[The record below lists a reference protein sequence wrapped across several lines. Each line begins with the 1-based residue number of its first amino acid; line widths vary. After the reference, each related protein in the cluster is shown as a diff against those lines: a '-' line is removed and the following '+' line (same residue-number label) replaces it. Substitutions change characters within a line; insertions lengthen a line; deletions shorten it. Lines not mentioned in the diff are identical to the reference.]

1 MLTRTS
7 FKEKLNA
14 LFDVFSLRKQLGG
27 EEYRPDKISDK
38 FRTRILLLYREII
51 SGQGRTYFEK
61 GHPFWSQMLNSL
73 QNLYGRF
80 NLSDDFTPNNVAED
94 AYVFYFLQTCTAD
107 NFFDFIELSFKVEI
121 AHQIMHDENDV
132 VDAINEIFRIENSP
146 YKLTHMVVNEKEMDH
161 WKVSLGVAEYPKII
175 RVEDE
180 VTYKKAIRPA
190 LSVLSARHFQVANAE
205 FRGALNEYRQGN
217 YSECLTKC
225 GSSLESVL
233 KVICEKKKWAFN
245 QQDTLNPLIQVVV
258 GESTLPPSFKSVLE
272 HIGVLRNKQGSA
284 HGGGTIIRAPK
295 RHIAEYGISST
306 AAAIVLL
313 VRETDT
319 K

>member
-1 MLTRTS
+1 MS

-14 LFDVFSLRKQLGG
+14 LFDVFSLRKQLSE

-38 FRTRILLLYREII
+38 LRKRILLLYREII
-51 SGQGRTYFEK
+51 SGQGSTHFEK
-61 GHPFWSQMLNSL
+61 DHPFWSQMLNSL

-80 NLSDDFTPNNVAED
+80 NLSDDFTPNNVAEG
-94 AYVFYFLQTCTAD
+94 VFYFLRTCTAD
-107 NFFDFIELSFKVEI
+107 NFFDFVELSFKVEI
-121 AHQIMHDENDV
+121 AHQIMRDENDM
-132 VDAINEIFRIENSP
+132 VDGINEIFRIENSP
-146 YKLTHMVVNEKEMDH
+146 YKLTHMVVNKEESEYGQ
-161 WKVSLGVAEYPKII
+161 VFLVVAEYPKII
-175 RVEDE
+175 RIEDE
-180 VTYKKAIRPA
+180 LTYKKAIKPA

-233 KVICEKKKWAFN
+233 KVICEKKKWSFN

-272 HIGVLRNKQGSA
+272 HVGVLRNKQGSA

>member
-1 MLTRTS
+1 MSL
-7 FKEKLNA
+7 KEKLNA
-14 LFDVFSLRKQLGG
+14 LFDVFSLRNQLS
-27 EEYRPDKISDK
+27 EKEYRPDKISDK
-38 FRTRILLLYREII
+38 LRARILLLYREII
-51 SGQGRTYFEK
+51 SGQGSTYFEK
-61 GHPFWSQMLNSL
+61 SHPFWSQMFNSL

-80 NLSDDFTPNNVAED
+80 NLSDDFTPNNVAEG
-94 AYVFYFLQTCTAD
+94 VFHFLQTCTAD

-121 AHQIMHDENDV
+121 ARQIMHDENDM
-132 VDAINEIFRIENSP
+132 VDSINEIFRIEDSP
-146 YKLTHMVVNEKEMDH
+146 YKLTHMVVNEEKSEYGNFL
-161 WKVSLGVAEYPKII
+161 VVAEYPKII
-175 RVEDE
+175 RVEDG
-180 VTYKKAIRPA
+180 VIYKKAIKPA
-190 LSVLSARHFQVANAE
+190 LSVLRARHFQVANAE
-205 FRGALNEYRQGN
+205 FRGALNEYKRGN

-233 KVICEKKKWAFN
+233 KVICEKKQWSFN

-284 HGGGTIIRAPK
+284 HGGGAKIRAPK

-313 VRETDT
+313 VHETDT